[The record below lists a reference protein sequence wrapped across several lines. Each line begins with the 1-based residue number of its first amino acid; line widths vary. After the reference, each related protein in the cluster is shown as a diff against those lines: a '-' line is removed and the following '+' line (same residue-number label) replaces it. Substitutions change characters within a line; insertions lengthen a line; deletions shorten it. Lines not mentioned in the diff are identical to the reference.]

1 MCVKC
6 AVIVFREFDF
16 SMCRMTDVLVLGFRS
31 REDLYNA
38 SCVLILDVHAAGYER
53 KPTFIVAA
61 ATNKSK
67 VTVVP
72 CYLL

>member
-1 MCVKC
+1 
-6 AVIVFREFDF
+6 
-16 SMCRMTDVLVLGFRS
+16 MTDVLVLGFRS